1 MALLK
6 IKSDDGNEN
15 IESTDV
21 DSDVVLQS
29 DSADEDAVSAKNI
42 ADVAGDAGKDIHES
56 GTLLEGSGR
65 VPIRKVPEGT
75 KIPYEVLKFIPED
88 AARHYGFV
96 PLGLDDGVLEV
107 GILNEENIEARDAAA
122 FISAK
127 HNLAFKIFLVSTED
141 FERVLDG
148 YKSISGEV
156 SEALSE
162 YSAEGEGREQAERE
176 LEKNLSGKVQVD
188 IVEEAPVSKIVAVII
203 QHATEGNASDVHIE
217 PLREKVRVRFRV
229 DGEMFTSLVLPLP
242 VHEAVV
248 ARIKILSNIK
258 LDEKRKPQD
267 GRFSARIEG
276 RQVDFRVSTMPSY
289 FGEKVVIRILDPEKG
304 SKTLESVGLTAEP
317 LKLIRAAI
325 ARPYGMVL
333 ITGPTGSGKSTTL
346 YSMLSELDREKKNI
360 ISLEDPIEYNLEGVN
375 QSQVRPEIGYDFASG
390 LRSILRQDPDIIMVG
405 EIRDK
410 DTAELAIQAALTGH
424 LVLSTLHT
432 NTAIGAVSR
441 LVDMGVDP
449 YLIAPTLIMSIGQR
463 LVRKLC
469 DGAGEAI
476 PIEGSIKA
484 IFEKQFSDLPETHR
498 PKFEGQN
505 VYRAK
510 GTSTCPSGTRGRIG
524 VFEVLSVDKEVERII
539 LENPTDLAVYNYA
552 RGKGMKLMKDDAIE
566 KAIAGL
572 IPYEEIAQV

>member
-1 MALLK
+1 MAILRP
-6 IKSDDGNEN
+6 KSE
-15 IESTDV
+15 
-21 DSDVVLQS
+21 
-29 DSADEDAVSAKNI
+29 DEGTAISPVAV
-42 ADVAGDAGKDIHES
+42 
-56 GTLLEGSGR
+56 TLGSGR
-65 VPIRKVPEGT
+65 VPTRTLPEGA
-75 KIPYEVLKFIPED
+75 KVPYEVLRFVPED
-88 AARHYGFV
+88 SARHYGFV
-96 PLGLDDGVLEV
+96 PLALTDGVLEV
-107 GILNEENIEARDAAA
+107 GILDEENIEARDAAA
-122 FISAK
+122 FIAAK
-127 HNLAFKIFLVSTED
+127 HNLPFKVFLVSTED
-141 FERVLDG
+141 FEKVLKG
-148 YKSISGEV
+148 YQSISGAV

-162 YSAEGEGREQAERE
+162 YSAEGEDRERAEKE

-188 IVEEAPVSKIVAVII
+188 IVEEAPVSKIVAVVI

-229 DGEMFTSLVLPLP
+229 DGEMFTSLTLPLA

-248 ARIKILSNIK
+248 ARIKILANIK

-276 RQVDFRVSTMPSY
+276 RQVDFRVSTMPSF

-304 SKTLESVGLTAEP
+304 SKTLESVGLTPEP
-317 LKLIRAAI
+317 LKVIRDAI

-346 YSMLSELDREKKNI
+346 YAMLSELDREKKNI

-375 QSQVRPEIGYDFASG
+375 QSQVRPEIGYDFANG

-410 DTAELAIQAALTGH
+410 ETAELAIQAALTGH

-432 NTAIGAVSR
+432 NTAIGAVPR

-449 YLIAPTLIMSIGQR
+449 YLIAPTLILSIGQR

-469 DGAGEAI
+469 DGAGEAM
-476 PIEGSIKA
+476 PVEGSIKTM
-484 IFEKQFSDLPETHR
+484 FEKQFADLPAEFR
-498 PKFEGQN
+498 PTFEHKN

-510 GTSTCPSGTRGRIG
+510 ATATCPAGTRGRLG

-539 LENPTDLAVYNYA
+539 LENPTDLALLTYA
-552 RGKGMKLMKDDAIE
+552 RSKGMKMMREDAIE
-566 KAIAGL
+566 KAMAGL
-572 IPYEEIAQV
+572 IPFEEIAQV